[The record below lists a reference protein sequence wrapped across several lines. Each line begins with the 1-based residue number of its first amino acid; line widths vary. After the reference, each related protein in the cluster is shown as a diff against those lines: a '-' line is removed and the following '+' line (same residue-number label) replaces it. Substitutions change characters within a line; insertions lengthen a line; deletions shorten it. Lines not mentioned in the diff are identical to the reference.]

1 MSKLDCKYEVI
12 INCECDATAAKLRA
26 NTIEGLIDNRDYGEI
41 TVDIKGSKLRIRV
54 NCDRSFALLQDPTEK
69 PKGTVNALIKC
80 QDAEA
85 FYECVEYVESF
96 GFNGGIGYGYP
107 EELMIRL
114 SEVNDNVMITFPK
127 TGTLEDPDGKAFI
140 NACGASG
147 TDHKRKGITS

>member
-12 INCECDATAAKLRA
+12 INCGSDTTAAKLHA
-26 NTIEGLIDNRDYGEI
+26 NAIEGLIDNYDYREI
-41 TVDIKGSKLRIRV
+41 TVDAKESKLRIRV
-54 NCDRSFALLQDPTEK
+54 
-69 PKGTVNALIKC
+69 KGTVNALIKC

-114 SEVNDNVMITFPK
+114 SEVDDNVMITFPK
-127 TGTLEDPDGKAFI
+127 TGTLEDPDSRAFI

-147 TDHKRKGITS
+147 IDHKRKGIPS

>member
-1 MSKLDCKYEVI
+1 MSKLDCKYEII
-12 INCECDATAAKLRA
+12 INCGSNTTAAKLHA
-26 NTIEGLIDNRDYGEI
+26 DTVEGLIDNRDYGET

-54 NCDRSFALLQDPTEK
+54 NCDRSFALLRDPTEK

-147 TDHKRKGITS
+147 IDHKRKGIPS

>member
-1 MSKLDCKYEVI
+1 MSKLDCKYEII
-12 INCECDATAAKLRA
+12 INCGSNTTAAKLHA
-26 NTIEGLIDNRDYGEI
+26 DTVEGLIDNRDYGET

-54 NCDRSFALLQDPTEK
+54 NCDRSFALLRDPTEK
-69 PKGTVNALIKC
+69 PKGVLNALIKC

-114 SEVNDNVMITFPK
+114 SEVDDNVMIAFPK

-147 TDHKRKGITS
+147 IDHKRKGLTS